1 MAGTFSLE
9 PIQTEPAY
17 RIAARA
23 LREKIVSGEIA
34 VGSALPSEMAMAE
47 LLSVN
52 RSTVREAIRALEETG
67 VVARRPGGKKLF
79 VTAPPPATLSDRMTT
94 AMVLHRVTVEEMW
107 HAMLVLEPGTAALAA
122 LHASDAQLA
131 ALEANLAATES
142 LVADAGAD
150 VGAIP
155 TLDLAFHDL
164 IAEASGNRAIQLARQ
179 PLGALFYPAFERI
192 FQHLDAGGRML
203 AAHRAIADALKA
215 RDAATAEGWMRK
227 HIVDFRRG
235 WELAGLD
242 LSEPVTA
249 SSERLDRP
257 TR

>member
-1 MAGTFSLE
+1 MAGTFTLD

-34 VGSALPSEMAMAE
+34 VGSALPSEMAMAA

-52 RSTVREAIRALEETG
+52 RSTVREAIRSLEETG

-79 VTAPPPATLSDRMTT
+79 VTAPPAATLSDRMTT
-94 AMVLHRVTVEEMW
+94 AMVLHKVTVEELW
-107 HAMLVLEPGTAALAA
+107 RSMLVLEPGTAALAA
-122 LHASDAQLA
+122 QHASEEQLA
-131 ALEANLAATES
+131 ALDANLAAS
-142 LVADAGAD
+142 GSRGADAA
-150 VGAIP
+150 AIAA
-155 TLDLAFHDL
+155 LDLAFHDL

-179 PLGALFYPAFERI
+179 PLGALFYPAFEQI
-192 FQHLDAGGRML
+192 FQHLDAGTRMFT
-203 AAHRAIADALKA
+203 AHRSIVDALKA
-215 RDAATAEGWMRK
+215 RDAATAEEWMRK

-242 LSEPVTA
+242 LSAPVTA
-249 SSERLDRP
+249 AS
-257 TR
+257 

>member
-1 MAGTFSLE
+1 MGNPLSLE

-17 RIAARA
+17 RIAARS

-52 RSTVREAIRALEETG
+52 RSTVREAIRSLEETG

-79 VTAPPPATLSDRMTT
+79 VTAPTPEALSDRMTA
-94 AMVLHRVTVEEMW
+94 AMVLHRVTVEELW
-107 HAMLVLEPGTAALAA
+107 RSMLVLEPATAALAA
-122 LHASDAQLA
+122 RNASDAQLA
-131 ALEANLAATES
+131 ALDANLAAT
-142 LVADAGAD
+142 APMTDDAE
-150 VGAIP
+150 AIP
-155 TLDLAFHDL
+155 ALDLAFHDL
-164 IAEASGNRAIQLARQ
+164 IAAASGNRAIQLARQ

-192 FQHLDAGGRML
+192 FQHLDAGSRML
-203 AAHRAIADALKA
+203 TAHRAVVDALRA
-215 RDAATAEGWMRK
+215 RDPATAEDWMRK

-242 LSEPVTA
+242 LSAPVTA
-249 SSERLDRP
+249 APERLDGAAR
-257 TR
+257 

>member
-94 AMVLHRVTVEEMW
+94 AMVLHRVTVEELW
-107 HAMLVLEPGTAALAA
+107 HAMLVLEPETAALAA

-131 ALEANLAATES
+131 ALEANLATTES
-142 LVADAGAD
+142 LVADAA
-150 VGAIP
+150 AIP
-155 TLDLAFHDL
+155 ALDLAFHDL

-257 TR
+257 T